1 MMFRSSRTSAAI
13 APLEMVAC
21 CELILIR
28 EVSGRGGE
36 QGLWQVIADRGILC
50 GADAQAVGPPWFDPD
65 GLVVQI
71 PDKRLML
78 LFKACQDPVLH
89 FLAARCI
96 QFPSELPMGAG
107 SAV

>member
-1 MMFRSSRTSAAI
+1 MLRINFD
-13 APLEMVAC
+13 PGG
-21 CELILIR
+21 
-28 EVSGRGGE
+28 SGRGGE

-50 GADAQAVGPPWFDPD
+50 SADAQAVGPPWFDPD

-78 LFKACQDPVLH
+78 LFKACQDPILH

-96 QFPSELPMGAG
+96 QFPSEPMGADG
-107 SAV
+107 RWISGLDAV